1 MMINIAINDEDKITL
16 AQQLGHHKNLQ
27 ETLEKALEMYVQ
39 YLQQKS
45 IIEDFGTIDYAEDYD
60 YKKQRQVL

>member
-1 MMINIAINDEDKITL
+1 MINIAIDDENKITV
-16 AQQLGHHKNLQ
+16 AQQLGHHKSLQ
-27 ETLEKALEMYVQ
+27 ETIDKAIEMYVQ

-45 IIEDFGTIDYAEDYD
+45 IIEDFGTIDYAEEYD

>member
-1 MMINIAINDEDKITL
+1 MINIAIEDEDKITV

-27 ETLEKALEMYVQ
+27 ETMEKALEMYVQ

-60 YKKQRQVL
+60 YKKQRWVL